1 MGLFTSNKVNKA
13 QISPQPEP
21 TVQAAAVG
29 GAAYSSQVAGPNLI
43 GDWWSYQ
50 AGVLRNRA
58 MSVAAISRSRDLMA
72 SVLAN
77 MGLKMETEV
86 WNETEGEMEKKP
98 LAPRSW
104 LRQLDPEMPN
114 SFLFPWIFDDL
125 FFFGRSMLY
134 ITSRTKDGYMAS
146 ATRLPQGSI
155 TTPDANPPVWFGKSK
170 EIFFNGGA
178 IDPKDVVQIY
188 SPTQGMLYM
197 SEQTINTALKLCDAR
212 NRNATSLIPAGLLR
226 QVGGEPLSAT
236 ELAARA
242 ESFNQ
247 ARMSNQTAALNEFL
261 TYTETNATPDKM
273 LLIDAAE
280 YQSKEIA
287 NLCNVP
293 PYLLGIS
300 TGSYAY
306 TNSAGAKSDLWT
318 FGLSMYAKA
327 ITDALSQ
334 QLPRGTYVCWDT
346 AEFLETE
353 KEEMSVMQPIADNTE
368 PSENTQEKLA

>member
-1 MGLFTSNKVNKA
+1 MGIFSSNKVNKA
-13 QISPQPEP
+13 AISPQPEP

-29 GAAYSSQVAGPNLI
+29 GAYYSSQVAGPNLI

-50 AGVLRNRA
+50 AGLMRNRA

-72 SVLAN
+72 SVLAS
-77 MGLKMETEV
+77 MKLKMYTEK
-86 WNETEGEMEKKP
+86 WNEEEGEMEEVP

-114 SFLFPWIFDDL
+114 NFLFPWIFDDL
-125 FFFGRSMLY
+125 FFFGRCYLY

-155 TTPDANPPVWFGKSK
+155 TTPDANPPVWFGQSK
-170 EIFFNGGA
+170 EIYFNGGA

-188 SPTQGMLYM
+188 SPTQGMIYM
-197 SEQTINTALKLCDAR
+197 SEQTINTALKLSEAR
-212 NRNATSLIPAGLLR
+212 LRNSSSQIPAGVLR
-226 QVGGEPLSAT
+226 QVGGEPLSST
-236 ELAARA
+236 ELAALA
-242 ESFNQ
+242 EAFNQ
-247 ARMSNQTAALNEFL
+247 ARMSNQTAALNEYL
-261 TYTETNATPDKM
+261 SYTETTATPDKM

-318 FGLSMYAKA
+318 FGLSMYAEA
-327 ITDALSQ
+327 IVAALSQ

-346 AEFLETE
+346 DDFLETE
-353 KEEMSVMQPIADNTE
+353 KEDYAVMEPMPEQPE
-368 PSENTQEKLA
+368 PQENTQEELA

>member
-1 MGLFTSNKVNKA
+1 MGLFSTNKVNKA

-29 GAAYSSQVAGPNLI
+29 GAYYSSQVAGPNLI

-50 AGVLRNRA
+50 AGVMRNRA
-58 MSVAAISRSRDLMA
+58 MSVPAISRSRDLMA
-72 SVLAN
+72 SVLAS
-77 MGLKMETEV
+77 MKLKMYTEV
-86 WNETEGEMEKKP
+86 WNEEEGEMEEVP

-114 SFLFPWIFDDL
+114 NFLWPWVFDDL

-134 ITSRTKDGYMAS
+134 VTSRTKDGYMAS

-178 IDPKDVVQIY
+178 IDPKDVVQIF

-197 SEQTINTALKLCDAR
+197 SETTI
-212 NRNATSLIPAGLLR
+212 ATSLKLEEARLRNSSSAIPAGVLK
-226 QVGGEPLSAT
+226 QTGGEPLSGS
-236 ELAARA
+236 ELAALA

-247 ARMSNQTAALNEFL
+247 ARATNQTAALNEFL
-261 TYTETNATPDKM
+261 TYTETTATPDKM

-318 FGLSMYAKA
+318 FGLSMYAEA
-327 ITDALSQ
+327 IVAALSQ

-346 AEFLETE
+346 DDFLETQ
-353 KEEMSVMQPIADNTE
+353 EEGMSNMQPVQETE
-368 PSENTQEKLA
+368 PQENTQEDLA

>member
-1 MGLFTSNKVNKA
+1 MGLFSNNKVNKA
-13 QISPQPEP
+13 AISPQPEP
-21 TVQAAAVG
+21 AVQAAAVG
-29 GAAYSSQVAGPNLI
+29 GAYYSSQVAGPNLI

-50 AGVLRNRA
+50 AGVMRNRA

-72 SVLAN
+72 SPLAS
-77 MGLKMETEV
+77 MKLKMCTEV
-86 WNETEGEMEKKP
+86 WNEEEGEMEEVP

-114 SFLFPWIFDDL
+114 NFLFPWIFDDL
-125 FFFGRSMLY
+125 FMFGRCFLY

-188 SPTQGMLYM
+188 SPTQGMIYM
-197 SEQTINTALKLCDAR
+197 SETTI
-212 NRNATSLIPAGLLR
+212 ATSLKLEEARYRNSSSAIPAGVLK
-226 QVGGEPLSAT
+226 QTGGEPLSAS
-236 ELAARA
+236 ELAALA
-242 ESFNQ
+242 EAFNQ
-247 ARMSNQTAALNEFL
+247 ARATNQTAALNEFL

-280 YQSKEIA
+280 YQSREIA

-306 TNSAGAKSDLWT
+306 TNSQGAKSDLWT
-318 FGLSMYAKA
+318 FGLSMYAEA
-327 ITDALSQ
+327 IVAALSQ
-334 QLPRGTYVCWDT
+334 QLPRGTYVKWDT
-346 AEFLETE
+346 ADFLETE
-353 KEEMSVMQPIADNTE
+353 KEEYAVTQPMTEETE
-368 PSENTQEKLA
+368 PQENTQEELA

>member
-1 MGLFTSNKVNKA
+1 MGIFSGSKVNKA
-13 QISPQPEP
+13 AISPQPEAA
-21 TVQAAAVG
+21 VQAAAVG
-29 GAAYSSQVAGPNLI
+29 GAYYSSQVAGPNLI

-50 AGVLRNRA
+50 AGVMRNRA
-58 MSVAAISRSRDLMA
+58 MSVPAISRSRDLMA
-72 SVLAN
+72 SVLAS
-77 MGLKMETEV
+77 MKLKMYTEV
-86 WNETEGEMEKKP
+86 WNDTEGEMEEVP

-114 SFLFPWIFDDL
+114 NFLWPWVFDDL

-155 TTPDANPPVWFGKSK
+155 STPDANPPVWFGKSK
-170 EIFFNGGA
+170 EIYFNGGA
-178 IDPKDVVQIY
+178 IDPKDVVQIF

-197 SEQTINTALKLCDAR
+197 SETTI
-212 NRNATSLIPAGLLR
+212 ATSLKLEDARLRNSSSAIPAGVLR

-236 ELAARA
+236 ELAALA
-242 ESFNQ
+242 EAFNQ
-247 ARMSNQTAALNEFL
+247 ARMTNQTAALNEFL
-261 TYTETNATPDKM
+261 TYTETTATPDKM

-306 TNSAGAKSDLWT
+306 TNSTGAKSDLWT
-318 FGLSMYAKA
+318 FGLSMYAEA
-327 ITDALSQ
+327 IVSALSQ
-334 QLPRGTYVCWDT
+334 QLPRGTYVKWDT
-346 AEFLETE
+346 EDFLETE
-353 KEEMSVMQPIADNTE
+353 KEEYAVMQPMTEETE
-368 PSENTQEKLA
+368 PQENTQEDLA

>member
-1 MGLFTSNKVNKA
+1 MGLFSNNKVNKA
-13 QISPQPEP
+13 AISPQPEP
-21 TVQAAAVG
+21 AVQAAAVG
-29 GAAYSSQVAGPNLI
+29 GAYYSSQVAGPNLI

-50 AGVLRNRA
+50 AGVMRNRA

-77 MGLKMETEV
+77 MELMMYNEV
-86 WNETEGEMEKKP
+86 WNEEEGEMEKVP

-114 SFLFPWIFDDL
+114 SFLWPWVFDDL

-134 ITSRTKDGYMAS
+134 VTSRTKDGYMAS

-188 SPTQGMLYM
+188 SPTQGMIYM
-197 SEQTINTALKLCDAR
+197 SEQTINTALKLCEAR
-212 NRNATSLIPAGLLR
+212 NRNASSAIPAGVLK
-226 QVGGEPLSAT
+226 QTGGEPLSAT
-236 ELAARA
+236 ELAALA
-242 ESFNQ
+242 EAFNQ
-247 ARMSNQTAALNEFL
+247 ARATNQTAALNEFL
-261 TYTETNATPDKM
+261 TYTETTATPDKM

-346 AEFLETE
+346 DDFLETQ
-353 KEEMSVMQPIADNTE
+353 EEGMATMQPVQE
-368 PSENTQEKLA
+368 QPQENTQEELA

>member
-13 QISPQPEP
+13 QISPQSEP

-29 GAAYSSQVAGPNLI
+29 GAYYSSQVAGPNLI

-50 AGVLRNRA
+50 AGVMRNRA

-72 SVLAN
+72 SVLAS
-77 MGLKMETEV
+77 MQLKMCTER
-86 WNETEGEMEKKP
+86 WNETEGEMEEVP

-114 SFLFPWIFDDL
+114 NFMFPWIFDDL
-125 FFFGRSMLY
+125 FFFGRCFLY

-170 EIFFNGGA
+170 EIYFNGGA

-197 SEQTINTALKLCDAR
+197 SEQTI
-212 NRNATSLIPAGLLR
+212 ATSLKLEEARYRNSSSAIPAGVLK
-226 QVGGEPLSAT
+226 QTGGEPLSAT
-236 ELAARA
+236 ELAALA
-242 ESFNQ
+242 EAFNQ
-247 ARMSNQTAALNEFL
+247 ARATNQTAALNEFL
-261 TYTETNATPDKM
+261 TYTETNSTPDKM
-273 LLIDAAE
+273 LLIDAAN
-280 YQSKEIA
+280 YQSREIA

-318 FGLSMYAKA
+318 FGLSMYAEA
-327 ITDALSQ
+327 IVAALSQ
-334 QLPRGTYVCWDT
+334 QLPRGTYVKWDT
-346 AEFLETE
+346 EEFLETE
-353 KEEMSVMQPIADNTE
+353 KEEYAVMEPMTEETE
-368 PSENTQEKLA
+368 PQENTQEELA

>member
-1 MGLFTSNKVNKA
+1 MGLFSTNKVNKA

-29 GAAYSSQVAGPNLI
+29 GAYYSSQVAGPNLI

-50 AGVLRNRA
+50 AGVMRNRA
-58 MSVAAISRSRDLMA
+58 MSVPAISRSRDLMA
-72 SVLAN
+72 SVLAS
-77 MGLKMETEV
+77 MKLKMYTET
-86 WNETEGEMEKKP
+86 WNEEEGEMEEVP

-114 SFLFPWIFDDL
+114 NFLWPWVFDDL

-178 IDPKDVVQIY
+178 IDPKDVVQIF

-197 SEQTINTALKLCDAR
+197 SETTI
-212 NRNATSLIPAGLLR
+212 ATSLKLEEARLRNSSSAIPAGVLK
-226 QVGGEPLSAT
+226 QTGGEPLSGS
-236 ELAARA
+236 ELAALA

-247 ARMSNQTAALNEFL
+247 ARATNQTAALNEFL
-261 TYTETNATPDKM
+261 TYTETTATPDKM

-318 FGLSMYAKA
+318 FGLSMYAEA
-327 ITDALSQ
+327 IVAALSQ

-346 AEFLETE
+346 DDFLETQ
-353 KEEMSVMQPIADNTE
+353 EEGTSNMQPVQETE
-368 PSENTQEKLA
+368 PQENTQEDLA

>member
-1 MGLFTSNKVNKA
+1 MGLFSNNKVNKA
-13 QISPQPEP
+13 AISPQPEP
-21 TVQAAAVG
+21 AVQAAAVG
-29 GAAYSSQVAGPNLI
+29 GAYYSSQVAGPNLI

-50 AGVLRNRA
+50 AGVMRNRA

-77 MGLKMETEV
+77 MELMMYNEV
-86 WNETEGEMEKKP
+86 WNEEEGEMEKVP

-114 SFLFPWIFDDL
+114 SFLWPWVFDDL

-134 ITSRTKDGYMAS
+134 VTSRTKDGYMAS

-188 SPTQGMLYM
+188 SPTQGMIYM
-197 SEQTINTALKLCDAR
+197 SEQTINTALKLCEAR
-212 NRNATSLIPAGLLR
+212 NRNASSAIPAGVLK
-226 QVGGEPLSAT
+226 QTGGEPLSAT
-236 ELAARA
+236 ELAALA
-242 ESFNQ
+242 EAFNQ
-247 ARMSNQTAALNEFL
+247 ARATNQTAALNEFL
-261 TYTETNATPDKM
+261 TYTETTATPDKM

-346 AEFLETE
+346 DDFLETE
-353 KEEMSVMQPIADNTE
+353 EEGMATMQPVQE
-368 PSENTQEKLA
+368 QPQENTQEELA